1 MCSVATLTHTGFR
14 PVPRALPTG
23 VGTNGQISSWG
34 AQLAGAA
41 PPDTVESSR
50 G

>member
-1 MCSVATLTHTGFR
+1 MHSPLTGPGFT
-14 PVPRALPTG
+14 PVLRALPG

-41 PPDTVESSR
+41 PPSAGSSSA
-50 G
+50 